1 MTKNDQLFPTSE
13 MLTVDDDCYLER
25 CAGAEDA
32 EISSNPT
39 TSSQCTRADKPFP
52 DLLSDMERRGQKEMM
67 IRTSQQIQITSL
79 SLSPA
84 IILFS

>member
-1 MTKNDQLFPTSE
+1 

-25 CAGAEDA
+25 YGGAEDA
-32 EISSNPT
+32 EISSNST

-67 IRTSQQIQITSL
+67 IRIAQQIQITSL
-79 SLSPA
+79 SRKYF
-84 IILFS
+84 ILLTMIQSCDGYFTYY